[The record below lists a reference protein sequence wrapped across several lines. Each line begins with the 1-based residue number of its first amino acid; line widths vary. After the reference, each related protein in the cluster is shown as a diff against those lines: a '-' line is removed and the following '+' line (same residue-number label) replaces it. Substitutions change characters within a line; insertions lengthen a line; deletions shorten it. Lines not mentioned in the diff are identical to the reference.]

1 MSSLFATGVK
11 RRQSPAWCKKGMYP
25 KISGQIDGRPA
36 LLNAYANWNEL
47 SSGREIYLIQTFN
60 LSKVPSVV
68 EWYGS
73 FSDVGPN
80 LTMRVTGSPTS
91 DTYSIT
97 LHLRQALVIIDTVS
111 WPAVEIPLPEPWD
124 TSWLET
130 IVTPHIDFRRIRIL
144 S

>member
-47 SSGREIYLIQTFN
+47 SSGRELYLIQTFN
-60 LSKVPSVV
+60 LSKVPSAV

-73 FSDVGPN
+73 FSSVGPN
-80 LTMRVTGSPTS
+80 LSLRVTGSPTS
-91 DTYSIT
+91 DTYLII
-97 LHLRQALVIIDTVS
+97 LCLRQDQHTIDTVH

-124 TSWLET
+124 TSWLEK

>member
-47 SSGREIYLIQTFN
+47 SSAREIHLIQTFN
-60 LSKVPSVV
+60 LSKVPTLV

-73 FSDVGPN
+73 FSDAGPN
-80 LTMRVTGSPTS
+80 LTLKVTGTPTS
-91 DTYSIT
+91 DTYLIT
-97 LHLRQALVIIDTVS
+97 LCLRQDLMTIDTAT
-111 WPAVEIPLPEPWD
+111 WPAVGIPLPEPWD
-124 TSWLET
+124 TSWLEL
-130 IVTPHIDFRRIRIL
+130 VETPHIDFRRIRIM